1 MDRNTVIGFILIFG
15 LMLAWMYSTMP
26 SQEELERQR
35 QEQLEREMLAEDPEP
50 RADPLDPDMQDEEA
64 GPVSRPA
71 GRQALGVFEYTS
83 TSDTLSTWVETPKYR
98 ARFTNAGAGPASFHL
113 KQHHKWNGDP
123 VQLISDTTRSAY
135 SLEFL
140 STENYNIET
149 DKLLFRPVAHE
160 PRITLG
166 EGEITTLQYEL
177 LLEDGN
183 RILYTFTLDG
193 STYQIQLNIRFF
205 GAEQYISGRSYE
217 LVWKPAILPS
227 ELDVPSEAQYTSA
240 YSYAG
245 GVLEQFQ
252 PSETGYSESIITGNV
267 TWVASKSK
275 FFAQI
280 MKSQEPTDGAI
291 LSANHSM
298 APENG
303 EMIHDY
309 STALRTR
316 LSGQNTSFDYRFYL
330 GPLEFRELRD
340 FDANAYDMIDTGF
353 RFIQWFSDPFVKYI
367 ILPFFG
373 FFGGVTGNMGITIIL
388 FAVLI
393 KIVLYPLTKKSFES
407 MAAMRELQPEMETI
421 KEKYKDDPQKQQQA
435 TMKLFKTAKV
445 NPLGSCLPNLLQIPV
460 LITFWR
466 FFQNA
471 IEVRQ
476 EQFLW
481 ADDLAAPDIILNL
494 PFTIPL
500 MGDHIAGFV
509 LLMTAS
515 MVVQMR
521 ISGQSSTAPNPAL
534 KMMQYIMP
542 VMLLFIFNRLS
553 SGLSLYYLIYNA
565 LSIGQQMMINKKL
578 DHVKL
583 MGSVDKK
590 KAKEMRKEKMLK
602 EKQERK
608 EQNKQL
614 QQQKP

>member
-1 MDRNTVIGFILIFG
+1 
-15 LMLAWMYSTMP
+15 MLAWMYTTMP
-26 SQEELERQR
+26 TQEELERQR
-35 QEQLEREMLAEDPEP
+35 QERLAREVPEETGELPGLLPEESPEVDAAAADERP
-50 RADPLDPDMQDEEA
+50 
-64 GPVSRPA
+64 S
-71 GRQALGVFEYTS
+71 LGVFGYITMA
-83 TSDTLSTWVETPKYR
+83 DTVSTWVETPKYR
-98 ARFTNAGAGPASFHL
+98 IRFTNLGAGPAGL
-113 KQHHKWNGDP
+113 ELIQHDRWEGGH

-149 DKLLFRPVAHE
+149 DDLLFRPIAHE
-160 PRITLG
+160 PFITLG
-166 EGEITTLQYEL
+166 PGEHTTLQYEL
-177 LLEDGN
+177 VLEDGS
-183 RILYTFTLDG
+183 RIVYAYTIHAD
-193 STYQIQLNIRFF
+193 TYQIHLSITFD
-205 GAEQYISGRSYE
+205 GAHHYISGRSFE
-217 LVWKPAILPS
+217 LAWKPAIPPT
-227 ELDVPSEAQYTSA
+227 ERDIASEAQYTAA

-245 GVLEQFQ
+245 GVMERFQ
-252 PSETGYSESIITGNV
+252 PSDPGYSETIITGNV

-275 FFAQI
+275 FFTQI
-280 MKSQEPTDGAI
+280 MKPGETTDGAI
-291 LSANHSM
+291 LSAYLSTD
-298 APENG
+298 PENG
-303 EMIHDY
+303 ETVHDY
-309 STALRTR
+309 NTALRTR
-316 LSGQNTSFDYRFYL
+316 LSDATTYNYQFYL
-330 GPLEFRELRD
+330 GPLEYRHLRE
-340 FDANAYDMIDTGF
+340 FDARAYDMVDTGF

-373 FFGGVTGNMGITIIL
+373 FVGGLTGNMGVTIIL

-407 MAAMRELQPEMETI
+407 MAAMRELQPEMEAI

-476 EQFLW
+476 EAFLW
-481 ADDLAAPDIILNL
+481 ADDLSAPDIILQL
-494 PFTIPL
+494 PFTIPI

-515 MVVQMR
+515 MVIQMR

-534 KMMQYIMP
+534 KMMQYVLPI
-542 VMLLFIFNRLS
+542 MLLLIFNRLS

-565 LSIGQQMMINKKL
+565 LSIGQQMMINKQI

-583 MGSVDKK
+583 MESVDKK

-602 EKQERK
+602 EKEERK
-608 EQNKQL
+608 KKKKEQ
-614 QQQKP
+614 PAR